1 MTILL
6 YRLNLGSLVCHHI
19 APTSTMAKDPTLK
32 KKRKSEAMLD
42 AAPPAEGSTS
52 AQAVVAEVDAEHAEK
67 KAKKEK
73 KEKKKKAAEGDVTMA
88 TEAGDVTMEES
99 GKKKEKKEK
108 VSPRGNSHIAL
119 DLIPFIQ
126 PAFEVPVDA
135 ITPIAHPMA
144 NAKLQ
149 KKLLKTVK
157 KSSRARQLKRGVKE
171 VIKALRKGEQGLLIL
186 AGNIT
191 PMDVIS
197 HLPLMAEE
205 AKGVEYV
212 WVTSKEELGAAS
224 GTKRATS
231 TVLVWYVRNGRHLSL
246 SR

>member
-1 MTILL
+1 
-6 YRLNLGSLVCHHI
+6 
-19 APTSTMAKDPTLK
+19 MAKDPTLK
-32 KKRKSEAMLD
+32 KKRKSEAMLEP
-42 AAPPAEGSTS
+42 AAPEEGSTS
-52 AQAVVAEVDAEHAEK
+52 AQAVVAEVESEHAEK

-73 KEKKKKAAEGDVTMA
+73 KEKKDKKKKDADGDVTMA
-88 TEAGDVTMEES
+88 TEAGDVTVDDAS
-99 GKKKEKKEK
+99 KKEKKEK
-108 VSPRGNSHIAL
+108 KEK
-119 DLIPFIQ
+119 
-126 PAFEVPVDA
+126 PAYEVPADA
-135 ITPIAHPMA
+135 ITPIASPMA
-144 NAKLQ
+144 SAKLQ

-171 VIKALRKGEQGLLIL
+171 VIKALRKGEQGLLVL

-205 AKGVEYV
+205 AKGVEYI

-231 TVLVWYVRNGRHLSL
+231 TVLICSTPRRRPQPKDGAQAKPAPTAEEIAEWQKPLEECIKEVKELEAPKY
-246 SR
+246 

>member
-1 MTILL
+1 
-6 YRLNLGSLVCHHI
+6 
-19 APTSTMAKDPTLK
+19 MAKDPTLK

-42 AAPPAEGSTS
+42 AAAPAEGSTS

-73 KEKKKKAAEGDVTMA
+73 KDKKKKQSDGDVTMA
-88 TEAGDVTMEES
+88 TDAGDVTVDES
-99 GKKKEKKEK
+99 SKKDKKKEK
-108 VSPRGNSHIAL
+108 A
-119 DLIPFIQ
+119 
-126 PAFEVPVDA
+126 AFEVPAEA
-135 ITPIAHPMA
+135 IAPIASPMA

-231 TVLVWYVRNGRHLSL
+231 TVLVCSTPRRRPAPKDGAVAKPAPTAEEIAEWQKPLEECIKEVKELEVPKY
-246 SR
+246 

>member
-1 MTILL
+1 
-6 YRLNLGSLVCHHI
+6 
-19 APTSTMAKDPTLK
+19 
-32 KKRKSEAMLD
+32 
-42 AAPPAEGSTS
+42 
-52 AQAVVAEVDAEHAEK
+52 
-67 KAKKEK
+67 
-73 KEKKKKAAEGDVTMA
+73 
-88 TEAGDVTMEES
+88 
-99 GKKKEKKEK
+99 
-108 VSPRGNSHIAL
+108 
-119 DLIPFIQ
+119 
-126 PAFEVPVDA
+126 
-135 ITPIAHPMA
+135 MA

-197 HLPLMAEE
+197 HLPVMAEE

-231 TVLVWYVRNGRHLSL
+231 TVLVWYVPSCLAPHCPVLIFLISSTPRRRPQPKDGAAAKPAPTAEEIAEWQKPLEECIKEVKELVSDGIPACHRHFTHHPLLLSQETPKY
-246 SR
+246 

>member
-1 MTILL
+1 
-6 YRLNLGSLVCHHI
+6 
-19 APTSTMAKDPTLK
+19 
-32 KKRKSEAMLD
+32 
-42 AAPPAEGSTS
+42 
-52 AQAVVAEVDAEHAEK
+52 
-67 KAKKEK
+67 
-73 KEKKKKAAEGDVTMA
+73 
-88 TEAGDVTMEES
+88 
-99 GKKKEKKEK
+99 
-108 VSPRGNSHIAL
+108 
-119 DLIPFIQ
+119 
-126 PAFEVPVDA
+126 
-135 ITPIAHPMA
+135 MA

-231 TVLVWYVRNGRHLSL
+231 TVLVWYVRGSRDSL
-246 SR
+246 PYADNSLFRQLHSQT

>member
-1 MTILL
+1 
-6 YRLNLGSLVCHHI
+6 
-19 APTSTMAKDPTLK
+19 MAKDPTLK

-42 AAPPAEGSTS
+42 AAAPAEGSTS
-52 AQAVVAEVDAEHAEK
+52 AQAVVAEVDAAHTEK

-73 KEKKKKAAEGDVTMA
+73 KDKKKSKDADGDVTMA
-88 TEAGDVTMEES
+88 TEAGDVTVDES
-99 GKKKEKKEK
+99 SKKSKKEK
-108 VSPRGNSHIAL
+108 VRVIHKVP
-119 DLIPFIQ
+119 LIPHS
-126 PAFEVPVDA
+126 PARLQSGVEVPAEA

-197 HLPLMAEE
+197 HLPVMAEE

-231 TVLVWYVRNGRHLSL
+231 TVLVWYVPVTLSL
-246 SR
+246 HRTDCSLQFNTQT